1 MRKERKHKMKR
12 GESSRKKMEKGKKK
26 KSYLW
31 DAVFCLTGHVNS
43 SSLAYSHWLHVIWD
57 WYWWQLV
64 AADGMT
70 HIFCLPFLLWLLMI
84 HIWCGLLSYTT
95 PRSICIWAQEIT
107 FRLFSS
113 DNYHDS
119 QREAEKLIW
128 EQTPCGVLRKG
139 NICLFLPSGLQQLL
153 LEMGR
158 YAHAE
163 HAEQI
168 CCCTHFIPVRY
179 TSCIY
184 FIPVRK
190 VLLTLADFP
199 VSLGCVHVKKK
210 SFSLSVI
217 Y

>member
-1 MRKERKHKMKR
+1 
-12 GESSRKKMEKGKKK
+12 MEKGKKG

-31 DAVFCLTGHVNS
+31 DAVSCLTGHVNS

-119 QREAEKLIW
+119 QREAKKLIW
-128 EQTPCGVLRKG
+128 EQTPCGVLSKG
-139 NICLFLPSGLQQLL
+139 NIYLFLPPGLQQLL
-153 LEMGR
+153 LEMER
-158 YAHAE
+158 CTHAE
-163 HAEQI
+163 YAEQI
-168 CCCTHFIPVRY
+168 CCSTHQMY
-179 TSCIY
+179 TLHLSKKSSIN
-184 FIPVRK
+184 PSR
-190 VLLTLADFP
+190 FP
-199 VSLGCVHVKKK
+199 ISLGCVHVKKEK
-210 SFSLSVI
+210 CLFSLSVI
-217 Y
+217 C